1 MAGLPSHARVVIVG
15 AGIAGN
21 GLAYHLARLGW
32 RDIVQVDKG
41 PLPNP
46 GGSTGHASSFTFP
59 VEYSRQMSEW
69 CMDGIGQFT
78 DMGTFTRCG
87 GIEVARTEER
97 MHELR
102 RRLSAAHAYG
112 IDAELLDPAG
122 VRRLMPFL
130 DETKILGG
138 FHTPAVG
145 VVDPLHAGT
154 IWRERSSEMGALQSF
169 ANTEVLGVDVVNGRV
184 AGITT
189 TRGHIATETIVV
201 AGGCWSQKVAR
212 MAGANIPLTPAV
224 HQMIDVGPVPE
235 FEGLP
240 ALAFP
245 VIRDMDARMYE
256 RQAGGDLEIGSYAH
270 RSILVPV
277 EDIPSNEQARLSPTE
292 MPFTPEDFDEHMER
306 ALELYPAIVGNEKV
320 GIKHAINGL
329 ISLTAD
335 GMPLLGETPEV
346 KGLIA
351 CAAMWIKEAPS
362 LTRML
367 AEWMTDGKPE
377 MDPASANIARFYDTQ
392 KTPFHYEH
400 RGAEWFPKFYGIV
413 HPGEQWATDRDVR
426 LGAAH
431 ARHEALGAEFVEIA
445 GWERPA
451 WYRSNEPLL
460 AKYADRIM
468 DRPFEWDNRWW
479 SPIANAEHLA
489 LRESVGLIE
498 NPAFAEWDVSGR
510 GALAWLQYMA
520 VGQID
525 VPVGRMVYTQLL
537 NEAGGIRADIVVM
550 RLGHDVFRVVDAGF
564 AGHADA
570 KWMADHLPADGS
582 VNFAD
587 VTTSWSMI
595 AIWGPNAR
603 KVVASVTADDVS
615 SEALPYGSCVPID
628 IRSVR
633 VIANRISYAGE
644 LGWELHVPMEQGA
657 HLWDIL
663 MEAGQPF
670 GIVPVGLIA
679 YGGSLRVEKG
689 YRLMGN
695 ELELDRNLVEA
706 GMARPRV
713 KDAAF
718 IGKDAYLAQ
727 REAGPANLLCTLA
740 VEDNT
745 SASGVKRYMLGKEPI
760 CRPDGSALADR
771 NGRRSFVTTAAT
783 GVSVG
788 KHLLMAYLPIEEAV
802 LGNRLAVEYIGEL
815 YPVTVAAVGASAVFD
830 PDNLRLKG

>member
-1 MAGLPSHARVVIVG
+1 MRELPSQARVVIVG

-21 GLAYHLARLGW
+21 GLAWHLARLGW

-59 VEYSRQMSEW
+59 VEYSRQMTEW
-69 CMDGIGQFT
+69 CLDGIGQFT
-78 DMGTFTRCG
+78 DMGVFTKCG
-87 GIEVARTEER
+87 GIEIARTEER

-112 IDAELLDPAG
+112 VESELLSPAG
-122 VRRLMPFL
+122 VKKLMPFL
-130 DETKILGG
+130 DDTKILGG
-138 FHTPAVG
+138 FHTPMVG
-145 VVDPLHAGT
+145 VVDPLQAGT
-154 IWRERSSEMGALQSF
+154 IWRERAVEMGALQTF
-169 ANTEVLGVDVVNGRV
+169 ANTEVLGVDVVGGRIK
-184 AGITT
+184 GLTT
-189 TRGHIATETIVV
+189 TRGHIAADLVV
-201 AGGCWSQKVAR
+201 VCGGVWSAKVAA
-212 MAGANIPLTPAV
+212 MAGARIPLTPAV

-235 FEGLP
+235 FEGLG
-240 ALAFP
+240 ALEFP
-245 VIRDMDARMYE
+245 LIRDMDARMYE

-277 EDIPSNEQARLSPTE
+277 EDIPSNEQALLTPTE
-292 MPFTPEDFDEHMER
+292 MPFTQEDFDEHLEK

-335 GMPLLGETPEV
+335 GMPLIGETPEV

-351 CAAMWIKEAPS
+351 CSAMWIKEAPS

-377 MDPASANIARFYDTQ
+377 MDPSSANIARFYDTQ
-392 KTPFHYEH
+392 KTPFHYES

-413 HPGEQWATDRDVR
+413 HPGEQWDTDRDVR
-426 LGAAH
+426 HGAAH
-431 ARHEALGAEFVEIA
+431 AQHQALGAEFVEIA
-445 GWERPA
+445 SWERPA
-451 WYRSNEPLL
+451 WYRSNEHLL
-460 AKYADRIM
+460 AKYADRLM
-468 DRPFEWDNRWW
+468 DRHHEWDSRWW

-498 NPAFAEWDVSGR
+498 NPAFAEWDVSGP
-510 GALAWLQYMA
+510 GALAWLQHMA

-537 NEAGGIRADIVVM
+537 NEAGGIRADIIVM
-550 RLGHDVFRVVDAGF
+550 RLGHDFFRVVDAGF
-564 AGHADA
+564 AGHADM
-570 KWMADHLPADGS
+570 KWMTDHLPTDGS

-595 AIWGPNAR
+595 AVWGPNAR
-603 KVVASVTADDVS
+603 KVVASVTTDDVS
-615 SEALPYGSCVPID
+615 NEALPYGSCLPID
-628 IRSVR
+628 IKSVR
-633 VIANRISYAGE
+633 VIATRISYAGE

-657 HLWDIL
+657 HLWDLL
-663 MEAGQPF
+663 MEAGKPF
-670 GIVPVGLIA
+670 DIVPVGLTA
-679 YGGSLRVEKG
+679 YGGSLRVEKS

-706 GMARPRV
+706 GMARPKV
-713 KDAAF
+713 KEADF
-718 IGKDAYLAQ
+718 IGKAAYLAQ
-727 REAGPANLLCTLA
+727 RAEGPASLLCTLA
-740 VEDNT
+740 VEDTT
-745 SASGVKRYMLGKEPI
+745 SASGVKRYMLGREPI
-760 CRPDGSALADR
+760 CKPDGTVLMDR
-771 NGRRSFVTTAAT
+771 KGRRSFVTTAAT

-802 LGNRLAVEYIGEL
+802 AGNTLAVEYIGEL
-815 YPVTVAAVGASAVFD
+815 YPVTVSAVGAAATFD
-830 PDNLRLKG
+830 PDGGRMRG

>member
-1 MAGLPSHARVVIVG
+1 MSELPTQARVVIVG

-21 GLAYHLARLGW
+21 GLAWHLARLGW

-59 VEYSRQMSEW
+59 VEYSRQMTEW

-78 DMGTFTRCG
+78 EMGVFTRCG

-112 IDAELLDPAG
+112 VEAELLSPAG

-130 DETKILGG
+130 DDTRILGG
-138 FHTPAVG
+138 FHVPTVG

-154 IWRERSSEMGALQSF
+154 IWRDRATGLGALASF
-169 ANTEVLGVDVVNGRV
+169 ANTEVLGVDVAGGRV

-189 TRGHIATETIVV
+189 TRGRIATDTIVV
-201 AGGCWSQKVAR
+201 AGGCWSARVAG
-212 MAGANIPLTPAV
+212 MAGARIPLTPAV

-235 FEGLP
+235 FEGLG
-240 ALAFP
+240 ALEFP

-256 RQAGGDLEIGSYAH
+256 RQSGGDLEIGSYAH

-277 EDIPSNEQARLSPTE
+277 EDIPSNEEARLSPTE
-292 MPFTPEDFDEHMER
+292 LPFTPEDFDEHMEK

-329 ISLTAD
+329 ISLTSD

-346 KGLIA
+346 LGLWS

-367 AEWMTDGKPE
+367 AEWMTDGRPE

-392 KTPFHYEH
+392 KTPFHVES

-431 ARHEALGAEFVEIA
+431 ARHVELGAELVEIA
-445 GWERPA
+445 GWERPN

-460 AKYADRIM
+460 AEYGDRVM
-468 DRPFEWDNRWW
+468 DREHEWDRRWW

-489 LRESVGLIE
+489 LRDRVGMIE
-498 NPAFAEWDVSGR
+498 NPAFAEWDVSGP
-510 GALAWLQYMA
+510 GALAWLERLA
-520 VGQID
+520 VGRVD

-550 RLGHDVFRVVDAGF
+550 RLGHDRFRVVDAGF
-564 AGHADA
+564 AGHADLQ
-570 KWMADHLPADGS
+570 WMTDHLPSDGS

-595 AIWGPNAR
+595 AVWGPRAR
-603 KVVASVTADDVS
+603 DLVAAATSDDVS
-615 SEALPYGSCVPID
+615 DAALPWGSCLPID
-628 IRSVR
+628 IGSVR

-644 LGWELHVPMEQGA
+644 LGWELHVPFEQGA
-657 HLWDIL
+657 RLWDL
-663 MEAGQPF
+663 LWEAGQPL
-670 GIVPVGLIA
+670 GVVAVGLAA

-689 YRLMGN
+689 YRLMGS

-706 GMARPRV
+706 GLARPRV
-713 KDAAF
+713 KDADF
-718 IGKDAYLAQ
+718 IGRAAYLSQ
-727 REAGPANLLCTLA
+727 RAAGPDSLLCTLA
-740 VEDNT
+740 VDDHT
-745 SASGVKRYMLGKEPI
+745 SASGVKRYMLGREPV
-760 CRPDGSALADR
+760 CRPDGTVLVDR
-771 NGRRSFVTTAAT
+771 RGRRSFVTTAAS
-783 GVSVG
+783 GPSVG
-788 KHLLMAYLPIEEAV
+788 RHLLLAYLPVEEAV
-802 LGNRLAVEYIGEL
+802 AGTRLAVEYIGEL
-815 YPVTVAAVGASAVFD
+815 YPVTVAAVGAAAVFD
-830 PDNLRLKG
+830 PENARMRG